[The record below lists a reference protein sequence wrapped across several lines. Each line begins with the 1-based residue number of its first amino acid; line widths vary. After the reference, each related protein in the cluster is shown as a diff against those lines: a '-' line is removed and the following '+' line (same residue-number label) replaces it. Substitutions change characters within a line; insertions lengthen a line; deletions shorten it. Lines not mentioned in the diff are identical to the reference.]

1 MTTYYIDNQTGDI
14 YQGHMR
20 DGDREATT
28 EEVAAKEAHRQQLE
42 VDAKLNKVRA
52 LRKDAIN
59 SVNGIADRL
68 ARKGDTTIRAV
79 GDAVVEALL
88 DITKNPPAAPTLVDA
103 EMVARYNAIVAPLLA
118 IQSPLV
124 SAFAEMDQ

>member
-1 MTTYYIDNQTGDI
+1 MFYNNTTGELYLGQ
-14 YQGHMR
+14 MR
-20 DGDREATT
+20 EGDRDASASEIDAWRLGR
-28 EEVAAKEAHRQQLE
+28 AKAE
-42 VDAKLNKVRA
+42 VDAKLDKVRV
-52 LRKDAIN
+52 LRKDVIN

-88 DITKNPPAAPTLVDA
+88 DITKNPPTDPALVDA
-103 EMVARYNAIVAPLLA
+103 VMLARYAVIVNPLLEDE
-118 IQSPLV
+118 SPLV